1 MTTQSNLVVAL
12 QRTVPPM
19 GGFSLTVLRLEVSR
33 LLRNRQMMILAIAM
47 PVGFFLSFG
56 RSSAYVHQII
66 GRGNETAFE
75 LISIALFGAV
85 FATATGGVM
94 VSIERALGWSR
105 QLRVTPIT
113 PAAYIAIKMLTSLV
127 LAVGAVSAV
136 YLVGLA
142 TNQVSMP
149 TAVWIITGICVLIGS
164 LLFSA
169 FGLFIGYL
177 LPSENVTGIL
187 SLVIMF
193 CSAAGGLFIP
203 ASSFPHTYMIV
214 AEFTPL
220 YGLNE
225 LVHYPLVGG
234 TFAWM
239 WVLNCVIWFGLF
251 VLGAAWKFR
260 RDTDRV

>member
-1 MTTQSNLVVAL
+1 MTTQSNLAVAL
-12 QRTVPPM
+12 QRPVPPM
-19 GGFSLTVLRLEVSR
+19 GGFSVTVLRLEVRR
-33 LLRNRQMMILAIAM
+33 LLRNRLTMFFAIVV
-47 PVGFFLSFG
+47 PVIFFLSF
-56 RSSAYVHQII
+56 RSSAYVHQRI

-127 LAVGAVSAV
+127 MAAGAVGAV

-142 TNQVSMP
+142 TNQVLMP

-203 ASSFPHTYMIV
+203 ASSFPHTYMVV

-234 TFAWM
+234 AFAW
-239 WVLNCVIWFGLF
+239 L
-251 VLGAAWKFR
+251 
-260 RDTDRV
+260 